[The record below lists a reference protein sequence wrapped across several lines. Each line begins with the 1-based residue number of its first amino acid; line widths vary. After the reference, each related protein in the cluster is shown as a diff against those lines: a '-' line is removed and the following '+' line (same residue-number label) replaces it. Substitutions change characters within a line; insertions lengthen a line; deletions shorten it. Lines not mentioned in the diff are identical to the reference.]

1 MVISQELIL
10 RFLFSNTVIVL
21 ITFMLLLFKGI
32 VRKQISAGGQYQI
45 WILYLFMLT
54 IPFLPV
60 RNRLFSLTGF
70 LGILSSNTARAAGTF
85 SAAAAPAVNNMQIQ
99 DYAMEAEKAGL
110 DALAFLLSAVWV
122 LGACIMLWY
131 IIRSAQKLHCLFKS
145 ALPVQNEDVCSLYE
159 ICLTQCGT
167 KREIRLMASAFIR
180 TPVSFGVFCP
190 CVILPT
196 ELLSEND
203 RKELKYILLHEI
215 QHCRRRDH
223 TINLIMNLFCIV
235 YWFNPAVW
243 YAWKKMRQDREL
255 ACDASVLGILREDC
269 YREYGSALL
278 KHASK
283 ISHPPYSMTTGFAG
297 NGKQMKKSFVLYQ
310 PSLDTWS
317 IWGEEKSRM
326 RVSPNSTYKI
336 YSALLALEKGTITP
350 DASLLP
356 WDEKAYPF
364 ESWNQDQDLDSAMKN
379 SVNWY
384 FQELD
389 RKAGLSSIQDFLNQ
403 IDYGNKNIS
412 GGPDTFWM
420 ESSLKISPI
429 EQVRLMA
436 DFYNNTFGF
445 RDSSVQAVKDSMCIT
460 KEDGYALYGKTG
472 TGNLEGKDVNGWF
485 TGYVET
491 LGVPS
496 FFAVNI
502 QGEDHADGTAASQ
515 IALDVLAQMNLMP
528 EQR

>member
-1 MVISQELIL
+1 
-10 RFLFSNTVIVL
+10 
-21 ITFMLLLFKGI
+21 
-32 VRKQISAGGQYQI
+32 
-45 WILYLFMLT
+45 
-54 IPFLPV
+54 
-60 RNRLFSLTGF
+60 
-70 LGILSSNTARAAGTF
+70 
-85 SAAAAPAVNNMQIQ
+85 
-99 DYAMEAEKAGL
+99 
-110 DALAFLLSAVWV
+110 
-122 LGACIMLWY
+122 
-131 IIRSAQKLHCLFKS
+131 
-145 ALPVQNEDVCSLYE
+145 
-159 ICLTQCGT
+159 
-167 KREIRLMASAFIR
+167 
-180 TPVSFGVFCP
+180 
-190 CVILPT
+190 
-196 ELLSEND
+196 
-203 RKELKYILLHEI
+203 
-215 QHCRRRDH
+215 
-223 TINLIMNLFCIV
+223 
-235 YWFNPAVW
+235 
-243 YAWKKMRQDREL
+243 
-255 ACDASVLGILREDC
+255 
-269 YREYGSALL
+269 
-278 KHASK
+278 
-283 ISHPPYSMTTGFAG
+283 
-297 NGKQMKKSFVLYQ
+297 
-310 PSLDTWS
+310 
-317 IWGEEKSRM
+317 
-326 RVSPNSTYKI
+326 
-336 YSALLALEKGTITP
+336 
-350 DASLLP
+350 
-356 WDEKAYPF
+356 
-364 ESWNQDQDLDSAMKN
+364 MKN

-420 ESSLKISPI
+420 ESSLQISPI

>member
-1 MVISQELIL
+1 
-10 RFLFSNTVIVL
+10 
-21 ITFMLLLFKGI
+21 
-32 VRKQISAGGQYQI
+32 
-45 WILYLFMLT
+45 
-54 IPFLPV
+54 
-60 RNRLFSLTGF
+60 
-70 LGILSSNTARAAGTF
+70 
-85 SAAAAPAVNNMQIQ
+85 
-99 DYAMEAEKAGL
+99 ME
-110 DALAFLLSAVWV
+110 
-122 LGACIMLWY
+122 LGAFFDDY
-131 IIRSAQKLHCLFKS
+131 
-145 ALPVQNEDVCSLYE
+145 
-159 ICLTQCGT
+159 
-167 KREIRLMASAFIR
+167 
-180 TPVSFGVFCP
+180 
-190 CVILPT
+190 
-196 ELLSEND
+196 
-203 RKELKYILLHEI
+203 
-215 QHCRRRDH
+215 
-223 TINLIMNLFCIV
+223 
-235 YWFNPAVW
+235 
-243 YAWKKMRQDREL
+243 
-255 ACDASVLGILREDC
+255 
-269 YREYGSALL
+269 
-278 KHASK
+278 
-283 ISHPPYSMTTGFAG
+283 TG
-297 NGKQMKKSFVLYQ
+297 SFVLYQ

-389 RKAGLSSIQDFLNQ
+389 RKAGLSSIQDFLDQ

-502 QGEDHADGTAASQ
+502 QGKDHADGTAASR